1 MENSEKKN
9 EISWDE
15 VEMSYFY
22 HIMVLPG

>member
-1 MENSEKKN
+1 MENSEKN